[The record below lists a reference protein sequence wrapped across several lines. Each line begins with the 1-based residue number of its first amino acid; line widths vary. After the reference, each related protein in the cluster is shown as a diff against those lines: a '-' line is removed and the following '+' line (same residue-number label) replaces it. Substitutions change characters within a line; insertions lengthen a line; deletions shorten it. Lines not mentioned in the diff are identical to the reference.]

1 MNYPM
6 ISRFLKRHTDLN
18 QDLGSY
24 SALRSR
30 YPKSRGYCYR
40 YFGMSST
47 KVGLRG
53 AEASES
59 RFGMVTK
66 LVFAVLLIF
75 GLMAKAQ
82 LVPEKPAVLYPVYDK
97 VGLLSESEKD
107 ALNQKLIKFSDSTST
122 EIEVIIL
129 PTTGGEDVNYLATM
143 YGEKWGIG
151 QKGVDNGVVFLIAT
165 EDHTMSIQQ
174 GRAVEQYLTAS
185 VSGQILDYLV
195 TPAFKKGEFYNGI
208 DRGTSAIM
216 EAVQGKFKPIVK
228 KHKSEGGLD
237 IGAVVLIVIIIIVLF
252 SIINKNGGGGWG
264 NYDDDD
270 YTLSRKGNRRYR
282 GGFFPFPGSF
292 GGGGFGGGSS
302 GGGGFGG
309 FGGGGSFGGG
319 GASGGW

>member
-1 MNYPM
+1 MGKMSMNYPM
-6 ISRFLKRHTDLN
+6 ISAFLKRYIL
-18 QDLGSY
+18 
-24 SALRSR
+24 AL
-30 YPKSRGYCYR
+30 
-40 YFGMSST
+40 F
-47 KVGLRG
+47 
-53 AEASES
+53 
-59 RFGMVTK
+59 
-66 LVFAVLLIF
+66 LVF
-75 GLMAKAQ
+75 GLFSKAQ

-97 VGLLSESEKD
+97 AGLLSESEKE

-129 PTTGGEDVNYLATM
+129 PTTSGEDVNYLATM

-165 EDHTMSIQQ
+165 EDKKMSIQQ

-185 VSGQILDYLV
+185 VAGQILDYLV
-195 TPAFKKGEFYNGI
+195 TPAFRKGEFYNGI

-228 KHKSEGGLD
+228 KHKSDGGIN
-237 IGAVVLIVIIIIVLF
+237 IGAVILIVFIIIILI
-252 SIINKNGGGGWG
+252 SIINKNGGNGWG
-264 NYDDDD
+264 NYDDDDD

-292 GGGGFGGGSS
+292 GGGSFGGGSS
-302 GGGGFGG
+302 GGGFGG

>member
-1 MNYPM
+1 MNYLM
-6 ISRFLKRHTDLN
+6 ISASLKR
-18 QDLGSY
+18 Y
-24 SALRSR
+24 IVAL
-30 YPKSRGYCYR
+30 
-40 YFGMSST
+40 F
-47 KVGLRG
+47 
-53 AEASES
+53 
-59 RFGMVTK
+59 
-66 LVFAVLLIF
+66 LIF
-75 GLMAKAQ
+75 GLFSKAQ

-97 VGLLSESEKD
+97 ANLLSESEKD

-122 EIEVIIL
+122 EIEVIII
-129 PTTGGEDVNYLATM
+129 PTTNGEDVNYLATM

-165 EDHTMSIQQ
+165 EDKTMSIQQ

-185 VSGQILDYLV
+185 VAGQILDYIV
-195 TPAFKKGEFYNGI
+195 TPSFRKGEWYNGI

-228 KHKSEGGLD
+228 KQQKENGLSVGSV
-237 IGAVVLIVIIIIVLF
+237 IAMIVIVVILI
-252 SIINKNGGGGWG
+252 SIFNSNNRGGG

-270 YTLSRKGNRRYR
+270 VTLSRRGRRRYS

>member
-1 MNYPM
+1 MGKISMNYPM
-6 ISRFLKRHTDLN
+6 ISASLKR
-18 QDLGSY
+18 Y
-24 SALRSR
+24 IFAL
-30 YPKSRGYCYR
+30 
-40 YFGMSST
+40 F
-47 KVGLRG
+47 
-53 AEASES
+53 
-59 RFGMVTK
+59 
-66 LVFAVLLIF
+66 LIF
-75 GLMAKAQ
+75 GLFSKAQ

-97 VGLLSESEKD
+97 AGLLSESEKD

-129 PTTGGEDVNYLATM
+129 PTTSGEDVNYLATM

-185 VSGQILDYLV
+185 VAGQILDYLV
-195 TPAFKKGEFYNGI
+195 TPSFKKGKWYNGI
-208 DRGTSAIM
+208 DQGTSAIM

-228 KHKSEGGLD
+228 KQNNDGGIN
-237 IGAVVLIVIIIIVLF
+237 IGSILLIIIVIIILI
-252 SIINKNGGGGWG
+252 SIMNRNNRG
-264 NYDDDD
+264 NNDDDDD
-270 YTLSRKGNRRYR
+270 YTISRKGNRRYR
-282 GGFFPFPGSF
+282 GGFFPFPLPGSF